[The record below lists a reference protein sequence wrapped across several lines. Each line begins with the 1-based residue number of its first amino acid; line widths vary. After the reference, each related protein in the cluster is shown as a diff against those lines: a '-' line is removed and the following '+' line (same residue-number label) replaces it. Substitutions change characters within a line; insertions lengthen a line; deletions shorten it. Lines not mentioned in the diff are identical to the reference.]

1 MNNKHQ
7 PNRPTLGAENAETQ
21 EAIDA
26 VTRLVD
32 GETMMNKEEALAVLD
47 QHLALFVR
55 RSYAELAAIIDH
67 PQSAHASGPSGAAY
81 QIEFN
86 VFYDSGTSGDLRII
100 GSIDDGGWRAFAPL
114 SKSEIMKPTGELV

>member
-1 MNNKHQ
+1 
-7 PNRPTLGAENAETQ
+7 
-21 EAIDA
+21 
-26 VTRLVD
+26 
-32 GETMMNKEEALAVLD
+32 MNKGEALAVLD

-55 RSYAELAAIIDH
+55 RSYAELAAIIDQ